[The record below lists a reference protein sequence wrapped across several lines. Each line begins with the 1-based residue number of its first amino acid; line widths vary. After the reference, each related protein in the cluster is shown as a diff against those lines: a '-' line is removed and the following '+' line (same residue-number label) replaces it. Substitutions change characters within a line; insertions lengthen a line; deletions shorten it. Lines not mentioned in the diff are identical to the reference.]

1 MMLLID
7 KTTKVYKRLHDLL
20 RTIHLVSGLT
30 QRPTLTLS
38 FPFSLLP
45 TGGLTPAVKDKI
57 VPLIRLVFFP
67 NLVWPDS
74 QQCFPSIEI
83 HW

>member
-57 VPLIRLVFFP
+57 VPLIRLVFSP
-67 NLVWPDS
+67 TLS
-74 QQCFPSIEI
+74 GQTPSSASPAL
-83 HW
+83 